1 MSESSSIK
9 LQTLGTATLLKTEKI
24 AKFLRTPFAANKTSN
39 KVKKLK
45 PEKYS
50 LELLLFIDSL
60 FIETATSFLIP
71 DFNNNILVCRRSHFI
86 KCFKK
91 TVLKV
96 SVYSKRSLLETLYPD
111 HKFLRSVPKAN
122 LSVGNCLRCTLQK
135 RIEYVSKMSWRR
147 VNKNSLT
154 WWYILRTS
162 WRYLEDALTRR
173 FEDVLKTYWRRIE
186 DLWLR
191 RIYSSWS
198 RRLEDVLWRRVTKG
212 NIFVLIKSSWRRLED
227 VFWTQRRKTSSRH
240 LAKFLSRRMFAENG
254 QIIWSSLS

>member
-71 DFNNNILVCRRSHFI
+71 DFNNNIFVCSRSHLI

-96 SVYSKRSLLETLYPD
+96 LTYPKKSLLETLYSD
-111 HKFLRSVPKAN
+111 HKFLIRVAMAN
-122 LSVGNCLRCTLQK
+122 LSVDDSLRST
-135 RIEYVSKMSWRR
+135 
-147 VNKNSLT
+147 
-154 WWYILRTS
+154 
-162 WRYLEDALTRR
+162 
-173 FEDVLKTYWRRIE
+173 F
-186 DLWLR
+186 
-191 RIYSSWS
+191 
-198 RRLEDVLWRRVTKG
+198 
-212 NIFVLIKSSWRRLED
+212 
-227 VFWTQRRKTSSRH
+227 
-240 LAKFLSRRMFAENG
+240 
-254 QIIWSSLS
+254 